1 MTYYSYIIESR
12 NNTGSNLPICALIR
26 IENPEEYFDDWVP
39 MDRITI
45 IIDLFD
51 SFTLEYTEYPVSEK
65 NCLTKKE
72 ALTGMI
78 KSAFTYGERLKD

>member
-51 SFTLEYTEYPVSEK
+51 SFALEYIEYPVSKK
-65 NCLTKKE
+65 NCLTRKTALKE
-72 ALTGMI
+72 MVMSI
-78 KSAFTYGERLKD
+78 FKYGERLKE